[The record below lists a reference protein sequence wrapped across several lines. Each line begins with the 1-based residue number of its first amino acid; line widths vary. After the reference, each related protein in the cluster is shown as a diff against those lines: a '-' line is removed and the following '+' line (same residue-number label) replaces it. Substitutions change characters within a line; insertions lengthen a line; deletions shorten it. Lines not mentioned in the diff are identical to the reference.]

1 MTALLLS
8 GGMDSIAIAF
18 WNRPEIAITVDYG
31 QRPAMAEIR
40 AAAAVCRDLNISHH
54 VVRTDFSSLGS
65 GDLAGTTPLEVAP
78 VSEWWPFR
86 NQMLITV
93 AAMRAISLGVKRL
106 LIGVLA
112 TDCRHADGTRKF
124 IGCMDALLRCQE
136 GSITLEAPAADLTAV
151 QLIRVSGVPIEVL
164 AWAHSCHT
172 ANEACGT
179 CSGCQ
184 KHFETYSE
192 LGYDPY

>member
-18 WNRPEIAITVDYG
+18 WRRPQIAITVDYG
-31 QRPAMAEIR
+31 QRPAAAEIR
-40 AAAAVCRDLNISHH
+40 AAGAVCQDLDISHH
-54 VVRTDFSSLGS
+54 VIRTDLSSLGS
-65 GDLAGTTPLEVAP
+65 GDMAGSTPLEVAP

-93 AAMRAISLGVKRL
+93 AAMKGISLGVKRV
-106 LIGVLA
+106 LIGALA
-112 TDCRHADGTRKF
+112 TDCRHADGTREF
-124 IGCMDALLRCQE
+124 IACMDALLRCQE
-136 GSITLEAPAADLTAV
+136 GSIALEAPAIEWTAA
-151 QLIRVSGVPIEVL
+151 QLIRASGVPIEIL

-179 CSGCQ
+179 CSGCR
-184 KHFETYSE
+184 KHFETYAE
-192 LGYDPY
+192 LGHDPY